1 MAGFVHLHTHSE
13 YSLLDGFIRIKRMVK
28 RIKEMGMSAVALTD
42 HGVMYGIIE
51 FYKEATAAGIKPI
64 VGVEIYVAKR
74 SLYDK
79 TPEDSSSYHLVLL
92 AKNALGY
99 KNLCKLAT
107 IASLEGFYYHPRI
120 DRELLRKYSKGLI
133 GLSGCLKGEV
143 QYFLLKGNYER
154 AKEIA
159 LDYKSIFADGDF
171 YIEIM
176 DHGIMDQRKI
186 IPMQAQ
192 LAEETGIKLVATN
205 DAHYINQK
213 DSVAHD
219 VLLCI
224 QTGKTLDDPDRMKY
238 TKDQFYLKSPEQ
250 MKMLFPD
257 YPLAITNTVEV
268 ADKCNLQLDL
278 NRNILPD
285 FDVPEGFTK
294 ESYLEH
300 ICREGI
306 KERYGGMTPKLEDR
320 LKTELEVINGR
331 GLAAYFLIV
340 WDFIKYAK
348 EQKIP
353 VGPGRGSA
361 AGSILAYSIG
371 ITDVDPIKYGLI
383 FERFLNPERKSLPD
397 IDTDFCQLRR
407 EEVIKYVTEKYG
419 SENVSQIITFGRM
432 KARVA
437 IRDVG
442 RVYGINLGFVDKLA
456 KMVPFGSDLQSALE
470 TPELKAI
477 YKNEPQAEKI
487 LDMAIQLEGIA
498 RNASIH
504 AAGVLISK
512 DPITDCAPLY
522 KMKGDEVVVQYDMN
536 YSADVGLLKMDFL
549 GLRNLTILDDA
560 LKMIKKNYGV
570 KLDLLKIPLED
581 AATFQL
587 LQQGKTAGVFQLE
600 SAGMTRYLVQLKPEN
615 VEDIIAMCA
624 LYRPGPLKGGMVEEF
639 IKRKHGITKTKYLHP
654 ILEPIL
660 KETYGVIIYQE
671 QVMKI
676 ANEVGGYSMGEAD
689 QLRRA
694 MGKKKLE
701 LMAKQ
706 RSIFLGRAIK
716 KGYEKKLASE
726 IFNYMEKFASYGF
739 NKSHTACYGMIAY
752 QTAYLKTH
760 YPKEYMAAVLTS
772 VMGSTEKVSFF
783 IKECKSMG
791 IPVLPPDVNESNAK
805 FTVIKNGIRFGLAA
819 IKNVGIGPIESI
831 IKAREQEGF
840 FKDLHDFCCRV
851 EGVNR
856 KVIESLTLSGA
867 MDSFNETRATLLH
880 NLDGCMEFGH
890 CRRRE
895 KITGQISFFN
905 DMFDQDSVTPT
916 LKKMPELEM
925 KNLLLKERELLG
937 IYVTNHPLDEY
948 KEILNNESIIPVS
961 DLSRFEGG
969 QKITIAGIINSMKKK
984 VTKNN
989 KLMAFLEIEDLSGSV
1004 EVTVFPRTYEECQSL
1019 IIPDGIVLI
1028 TGKLELEE
1036 PFINIKDE
1044 DEETEVELVPKI
1056 MANKISEL
1064 KKSNL
1069 PKRKPKL
1076 RVVEER
1082 KTEKRMRGIHIK
1094 LENDG
1099 FDYSKLKQIII
1110 NAPGEELIFIHCE
1123 TGSKTTVLKVNSR
1136 YHVHSL
1142 DRIKNDVETLLGGGT
1157 IWTAT

>member
-1 MAGFVHLHTHSE
+1 MSDFVHLHTHSE
-13 YSLLDGFIRIKRMVK
+13 YSLLDGLIRIKQMVK
-28 RIKEMGMSAVALTD
+28 RVKEMGMDAVALTD
-42 HGVMYGIIE
+42 HGVMYGIVE
-51 FYKEATAAGIKPI
+51 FYKEATKVGIKPI
-64 VGVEIYVAKR
+64 VGTEIYVARR

-79 TPEDSSSYHLVLL
+79 TPEDSSSFHLVLL
-92 AKNALGY
+92 AKDNQGY
-99 KNLCKLAT
+99 RNLCKLAT
-107 IASLEGFYYHPRI
+107 IASLEGFYYNPRI
-120 DRELLRKYSKGLI
+120 DRELLRKYSEGLI
-133 GLSGCLKGEV
+133 GLSGCLKGEI
-143 QYFLLKGNYER
+143 QSFLLEGDYKR
-154 AKEIA
+154 AREIA

-176 DHGIMDQRKI
+176 DHGIMDQKKI
-186 IPMQAQ
+186 IPMQVQ

-205 DAHYINQK
+205 DAHYINRE

-224 QTGKTLDDPDRMKY
+224 QTGKTLDDPDRMRY
-238 TKDQFYLKSPEQ
+238 STDQFYLKSPEE
-250 MKMLFPD
+250 MKKIFPD
-257 YPLAITNTVEV
+257 YPSAISNTLEV
-268 ADKCNLQLDL
+268 AEKCNLHLDL

-300 ICREGI
+300 LCREGI
-306 KERYGGMTPKLEDR
+306 RERYGEMTPELEER
-320 LKTELEVINGR
+320 LKTELDVINGR

-348 EQKIP
+348 KQKIP
-353 VGPGRGSA
+353 VGLGRGSA
-361 AGSILAYSIG
+361 AGSLLAYSIG

-397 IDTDFCQLRR
+397 IDTDFCQIRR
-407 EEVIKYVTEKYG
+407 EEVIKYVAEKYG
-419 SENVSQIITFGRM
+419 HENVSQIITFGRM
-432 KARVA
+432 KARAA

-456 KMVPFGSDLQSALE
+456 KMVPFGSDLKTALE

-477 YKNEPQAEKI
+477 YQDESNAKKI

-570 KLDLLKIPLED
+570 ELDLLEIPMED

-600 SAGMTRYLVQLKPEN
+600 SAGMTRYLMQLKPES

-654 ILEPIL
+654 VLEPIL

-706 RSIFLGRAIK
+706 RSIFLERAVK
-716 KGYEKKLASE
+716 RGYDKKLANE
-726 IFNYMEKFASYGF
+726 IFDYMEKFASYGF
-739 NKSHTACYGMIAY
+739 NKSHTACYGIIAY

-760 YPKEYMAAVLTS
+760 YPREYMAAVLTS
-772 VMGSTEKVSFF
+772 VMGSTDKVSFF
-783 IKECKSMG
+783 IKECKSMD
-791 IPVLPPDVNESNAK
+791 IPVLPPDVNESDAK
-805 FTVIKNGIRFGLAA
+805 FTVTKNGIRFGLAA

-831 IKAREQEGF
+831 IKAREQEGPF
-840 FKDLHDFCCRV
+840 RDLHDFCCRV
-851 EGVNR
+851 EGTNR
-856 KVIESLTLSGA
+856 KVIESLILSGA

-880 NLDGCMEFGH
+880 NLDGCMDFGH

-895 KITGQISFFN
+895 KLTGQISFFD
-905 DMFDQDSVTPT
+905 DMFDQNSITPSM
-916 LKKMPELEM
+916 KKMPELET
-925 KNLLLKERELLG
+925 KTLLSREKELLG
-937 IYVTNHPLDEY
+937 IYVTSHPLDEY
-948 KEILNNESIIPVS
+948 KEILSHESLIPIS
-961 DLSRFEGG
+961 DLSKFEGG
-969 QKITIAGIINSMKKK
+969 QRITIAGIINSMKKK
-984 VTKNN
+984 LTKKNQ
-989 KLMAFLEIEDLSGSV
+989 LMAFLEVEDLSGSI
-1004 EVTVFPRTYEECQSL
+1004 EVTVFPRTFEECQSL
-1019 IIPDGIVLI
+1019 IIPDGIVLV

-1036 PFINIKDE
+1036 PFIKDE

-1056 MANKISEL
+1056 IADKIAEL
-1064 KKSNL
+1064 KRSNL
-1069 PKRKPKL
+1069 PRSKPKL
-1076 RVVEER
+1076 RVVEE
-1082 KTEKRMRGIHIK
+1082 KKPEKLMRGIHIK
-1094 LENDG
+1094 LENNG
-1099 FDYSKLKQIII
+1099 FDYNRLKQIIT
-1110 NAPGEELIFIHCE
+1110 NAPGEEPIFFHCE
-1123 TGSKTTVLKVNSR
+1123 TGSKTTVLQVDSR
-1136 YHVHSL
+1136 YNVHSV
-1142 DRIKNDVETLLGGGT
+1142 DRIKDEVEKILGGGSVWVV
-1157 IWTAT
+1157 I

>member
-1 MAGFVHLHTHSE
+1 MVDFVHLHTHSE
-13 YSLLDGFIRIKRMVK
+13 YSLLDGLIRIKGMVK
-28 RIKEMGMSAVALTD
+28 RVKEMGMSAVALTD
-42 HGVMYGIIE
+42 HGVMCGTIE

-99 KNLCKLAT
+99 KNLCKLAS
-107 IASLEGFYYHPRI
+107 IASLEGFYYNPRI
-120 DRELLRKYSKGLI
+120 DRELLRKYSEGLI

-143 QYFLLKGNYER
+143 QSFLLKGEYER

-159 LDYKSIFADGDF
+159 LDYKSIFAPGDF
-171 YIEIM
+171 YIELM
-176 DHGIMDQRKI
+176 DHGIMEQKKI
-186 IPMQAQ
+186 LPMQVQ
-192 LAEETGIKLVATN
+192 LAGETDIKLVATN
-205 DAHYINQK
+205 DAHYIKQK
-213 DSVAHD
+213 DSIAHD

-224 QTGKTLDDPDRMKY
+224 QTGKTLDDPNRMRY
-238 TKDQFYLKSPEQ
+238 SKDQFYLKSQEE
-250 MKMLFPD
+250 MKMIFPD
-257 YPLAITNTVEV
+257 YPSAITNTVEV
-268 ADKCNLQLDL
+268 AEKCNLQLDL

-300 ICREGI
+300 ICREGTN
-306 KERYGGMTPKLEDR
+306 ERYGGMTPELEER

-348 EQKIP
+348 KHKIP

-361 AGSILAYSIG
+361 AGSLLAYTMG

-397 IDTDFCQLRR
+397 IDIDFCKARR
-407 EEVIKYVTEKYG
+407 EEVIKYVTNKYG

-432 KARVA
+432 KSRAA

-456 KMVPFGSDLQSALE
+456 KMVPLGADLQSALE

-477 YKNEPQAEKI
+477 YQDEANAKKI
-487 LDMAIQLEGIA
+487 LDMAIELEGIA

-504 AAGVLISK
+504 ASGVLISK

-549 GLRNLTILDDA
+549 GLRNLTTIEDA

-570 KLDLLKIPLED
+570 ELDLSKIPLED
-581 AATFQL
+581 AATFQI

-600 SAGMTRYLVQLKPEN
+600 SAGMTRYLVQLKPGS

-694 MGKKKLE
+694 MGKKKPE

-706 RSIFLGRAIK
+706 RSVFLERAVK
-716 KGYEKKLASE
+716 KGYDKNLASE

-739 NKSHTACYGMIAY
+739 NKSHTACYGVIAY

-772 VMGSTEKVSFF
+772 NMESTEKVSFF
-783 IKECKSMG
+783 IKECKNMG

-805 FTVIKNGIRFGLAA
+805 FTVTKKGVRFGLAA

-831 IKAREQEGF
+831 IKVREQEGPF
-840 FKDLHDFCCRV
+840 TDLHDFCCRV
-851 EGVNR
+851 EGANR
-856 KVIESLTLSGA
+856 KVIESLILSGA

-890 CRRRE
+890 CRRKE
-895 KITGQISFFN
+895 KLTGQISFFH
-905 DMFDQDSVTPT
+905 DMFDQNSVTPA

-925 KNLLLKERELLG
+925 RTLLSKEKELLG
-937 IYVTNHPLDEY
+937 IYVTSHPLDAC
-948 KEILNNESIIPVS
+948 KEILGNESIIPVS
-961 DLSRFEGG
+961 NLSKFEGG
-969 QKITIAGIINSMKKK
+969 QKITIAGIINSVKKK

-989 KLMAFLEIEDLSGSV
+989 KLMAFLEIEDLSGGI
-1004 EVTVFPRTYEECQSL
+1004 EVTVFPRTFEECQSL
-1019 IIPDGIVLI
+1019 IVTDGIVLI

-1036 PFINIKDE
+1036 PFIKDD
-1044 DEETEVELVPKI
+1044 DEATEIELVPKI

-1064 KKSNL
+1064 KRSNL

-1099 FDYSKLKQIII
+1099 FDFSKLKQIIK
-1110 NAPGEELIFIHCE
+1110 NAPGEEPVYFHCE
-1123 TGSKTTVLKVNSR
+1123 TGSKTTILQVDSR
-1136 YHVHSL
+1136 YYVHSL
-1142 DRIKNDVETLLGGGT
+1142 ERVKGDVEGLLGGGT
-1157 IWTAT
+1157 TWTAT